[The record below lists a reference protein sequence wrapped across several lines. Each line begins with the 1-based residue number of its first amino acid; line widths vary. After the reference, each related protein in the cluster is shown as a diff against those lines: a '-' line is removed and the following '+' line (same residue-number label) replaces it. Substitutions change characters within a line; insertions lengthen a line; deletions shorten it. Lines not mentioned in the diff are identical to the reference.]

1 MHRVY
6 LKAKTEPRVLRAF
19 RKHLFPRLSSTPE
32 LTQKGCI
39 RLLEKEGKQED
50 WNCWA
55 EQNYSRKRE

>member
-1 MHRVY
+1 
-6 LKAKTEPRVLRAF
+6 VLRAF

-39 RLLEKEGKQED
+39 RLLEKERKQED